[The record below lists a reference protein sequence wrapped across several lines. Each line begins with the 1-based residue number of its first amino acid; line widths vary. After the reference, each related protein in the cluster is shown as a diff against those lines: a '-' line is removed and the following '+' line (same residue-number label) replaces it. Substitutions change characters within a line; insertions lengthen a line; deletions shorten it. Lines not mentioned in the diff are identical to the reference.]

1 MKAVSILILLLL
13 AGCATAPRNP
23 GETTKADLP
32 IGVRCEAKAVPVPDF
47 AVDLLPL
54 GASDGELFDALK
66 IERNQR
72 IGYEIELL
80 AAVRQ
85 CQ

>member
-1 MKAVSILILLLL
+1 MKAIPILVLLLL
-13 AGCATAPRNP
+13 AGCATTPKP
-23 GETTKADLP
+23 GETTTADLP

-54 GASDGELFDALK
+54 GASPAQLFDALV

-72 IGYEIELL
+72 IAYEIELL
-80 AAVRQ
+80 AAVRE